1 MEVRGGTKM
10 DNLKTQDAFI
20 DKVRR
25 YLEVFIVKA
34 QYEGAFTDIPETAL
48 PQAISGMIDAAKEK
62 AFENI
67 SFLKTEK

>member
-1 MEVRGGTKM
+1 MDKM
-10 DNLKTQDAFI
+10 NTPDLFV

-34 QYEGAFTDIPETAL
+34 QYEGAFADIPENVL

-67 SFLKTEK
+67 SFLKSEKQSA

>member
-1 MEVRGGTKM
+1 M
-10 DNLKTQDAFI
+10 DSLKTSDEFV

-34 QYEGAFTDIPETAL
+34 QYEGAFADIPENVL

-67 SFLKTEK
+67 SFLKSDR